1 MKVLYNTDS
10 QSVVPYPRADDK
22 PVVGLDPVYLVLTQ
36 VEAPAPSLTAISSWE
51 VDLDSLEYR
60 QAWIEPTPPLPDPDW
75 VGFNV
80 AMRGCTSF
88 QTWFG
93 FLSPLDQQ
101 AVVATSVN
109 GNAPAL
115 QVAIA
120 MAAASVPYSPASGE
134 EWAGIAATY
143 GIPLT
148 L

>member
-1 MKVLYNTDS
+1 MIYIFYGESKIPAENDGTPINPPGYWTPEILEGIAQAFADGHWEP
-10 QSVVPYPRADDK
+10 VP
-22 PVVGLDPVYLVLTQ
+22 
-36 VEAPAPSLTAISSWE
+36 
-51 VDLDSLEYR
+51 
-60 QAWIEPTPPLPDPDW
+60 EPTPPPPEPDW

-80 AMRGCTSF
+80 AMRGCSSF

-109 GNAPAL
+109 ANAPAL

-134 EWAGIAATY
+134 EWAGIASQY